1 MTLAFKSRLLLLD
14 IFKVDVLEILQQ
26 FVLYVTIDKPEI
38 SNIHIINKIVQQIED
53 YQQYDAMAR

>member
-26 FVLYVTIDKPEI
+26 FVLYATIDKPEI
-38 SNIHIINKIVQQIED
+38 SNIHRINKIVQQIED